1 MVGGL
6 VGGLER
12 RREFSGAGGR
22 NLEKSEC
29 WGLEILGV
37 KPEVAR
43 SEVGDRE
50 SFRADCQCTGRQGDD
65 L

>member
-12 RREFSGAGGR
+12 RREFFGVGGR
-22 NLEKSEC
+22 NLEKFEC

-37 KPEVAR
+37 KLEVAR
-43 SEVGDRE
+43 LEVGDRE
-50 SFRADCQCTGRQGDD
+50 LFRADC
-65 L
+65 